1 MIFGEDMNIIVAV
14 TDRKLCKDLIE
25 QVRAISDAKVDA
37 IILREKDLSE
47 KEYRSLVKEIA
58 EVISGTDVV
67 LFVNT
72 FIETAIEL
80 KMKNIQ
86 LSFENFKSNID
97 KRSYFD
103 SIWVSVHSVEEA
115 MESEALGADLIIY
128 GNVFET
134 DCKPGLAAKG
144 LKNLETVCSSVSI
157 PVLGIGGI
165 DGENAKS
172 VIKTGAKGVCLM
184 SAFMSTDRPS
194 EIVSKIRN

>member
-1 MIFGEDMNIIVAV
+1 MNIIVAV
-14 TDRKLCKDLIE
+14 TDRKLCKDLTE
-25 QVRAISDAKVDA
+25 QVKAISDAKVDA

-47 KEYRSLVKEIA
+47 KEYGSLVKEIA
-58 EVISGTDVV
+58 EIVGDTDVV

-80 KMKNIQ
+80 KVKNIQ
-86 LSFENFKSNID
+86 LSFENFKSNLD

-115 MESEALGADLIIY
+115 MESEALGADLVIY

-144 LKNLETVCSSVSI
+144 LKNLEAVCSSINI

-165 DGENAKS
+165 DEENAKT
-172 VIKTGAKGVCLM
+172 VIKAGARGVCLM

-194 EIVSKIRN
+194 EIVSKIRD